1 MRPFL
6 DDYDGIFI
14 GHTHIQ
20 HRARI
25 DGRLIVNPGSV
36 DQPRDGDPRAAYAT
50 YDTATD
56 DLEFHRVDY
65 PIQDVEREINA
76 VGLPSESATRLYDGR

>member
-25 DGRLIVNPGSV
+25 DDRLIVNPGSV
-36 DQPRDGDPRAAYAT
+36 GQPRDGDPRAAYAT